1 MFSSPEKRIKKES
14 AAKSKKDSSEQSG
27 FDKDKS
33 VASKK
38 LNALQE
44 KSEAHSSDSRL
55 SNLQKKANQNDTGLP
70 DPLKQGI
77 ESLSGISLDDEIG
90 RAHV

>member
-14 AAKSKKDSSEQSG
+14 AAAKSKKDSSEQSG

-55 SNLQKKANQNDTGLP
+55 SNLQKKG
-70 DPLKQGI
+70 K
-77 ESLSGISLDDEIG
+77 SK
-90 RAHV
+90 